1 MWPWS
6 GRMFVV
12 VWVTIV
18 APVRVSTTCT
28 EEPVIW
34 APFCGWTIATTA
46 GDDGRGPSVPAS
58 DGAAVGP
65 LVPTALDGVPEPQA
79 ASATAIRNASA
90 VASARAA
97 EDRERRI
104 GDLMVAR

>member
-18 APVRVSTTCT
+18 APVRVSTTWT

-46 GDDGRGPSVPAS
+46 GDDGRGPSVPAAE
-58 DGAAVGP
+58 AAGVGP
-65 LVPTALDGVPEPQA
+65 LVPTALDGMPEPHA
-79 ASATAIRNASA
+79 ARTIVSAATATGI
-90 VASARAA
+90 A
-97 EDRERRI
+97 EDVEGRI